1 MVITKI
7 ENEPRRKEREN
18 RHQNNMATKSIAEE
32 LYDKIN
38 EEAYKESVAPL
49 SMDDKLPDHI
59 FRELKTNNE
68 R

>member
-1 MVITKI
+1 MNPGEKSGKTDTKTT
-7 ENEPRRKEREN
+7 
-18 RHQNNMATKSIAEE
+18 NMATKSIAEE

-59 FRELKTNNE
+59 F
-68 R
+68 